1 MSCYLF
7 GLFSGLAALLILF
20 VLAVYKETGQ

>member
-7 GLFSGLAALLILF
+7 GLFSGLAVLLILF